1 MQKSQS
7 KAPSSGGFSVQDV
20 LYIVF
25 KHKWKIIVLSLLG
38 FGAAAAVFLNQKP
51 LYSSTAKLLVRYV
64 METGTIDPYSEM
76 KSPGGGMRRGTD
88 PVILTEIEILRSL
101 DLARDVAEAVRLEN
115 LQRGVVGPNVANPQ
129 DAAMAILGKLMVF
142 PGESPNVLY
151 LTYGNEHREVPKV
164 TLEKLVEL
172 YFKKHLEIHRSAAA
186 FDTVSAQTEEVRQ
199 RLEQTEKE
207 LNALRTETGIV
218 SLADA
223 ISVLSSQKAKT
234 QEDLM
239 KSRADLAEQVATIES
254 LAKAGA
260 AAVGAPGVPATEE
273 DAEGGPSK
281 DLKAAKEPNP
291 VPAQVVTEYRTVM
304 ELLSFLQKR
313 DVELRIKFKTGN
325 RLLSQNQQQI
335 ENYEARRRGLIEK
348 HPDLASEA
356 VVMTGDPKDPR
367 RNLDTEKARL
377 AAITAKIEVLKMHLD
392 EIGNQFKEQ
401 YAFGARIEALDRKK
415 QMEDAEFRS
424 LEEQLKGAKLR
435 QTLDPSRM
443 PNITLVQTPTE
454 PIKTYDEKIKKIAM
468 GLAGGGIAIGVGLA
482 FLIELLFDRRV
493 KRPTEIQTRLQLP
506 LLLSIPYI
514 RRKDRGGLMLT
525 HESSVPRIG
534 QGGDTKL
541 SLPGEN
547 TPSTTGLGK
556 VGHFIHPYAETIRD
570 RIIFNFEVNNLTHK
584 PKLVAVTG
592 LSEGAGASTVAAGLA
607 KSFSDISGVKVLL
620 VDLSSMHP
628 EESPIFG
635 EVHRHSLNG
644 ALQLAGNHKF
654 RESKDRLYYA
664 SATARRDDSGL
675 TTFSPMHL
683 YELMPQLQASDF
695 DYIIFDMPPID
706 QTSRTLTMAGLMDK
720 VLLVLDADNTS
731 RDALKWGYSEL
742 GKGKADV
749 SCIFNKTRSH
759 APSWVI
765 GES

>member
-7 KAPSSGGFSVQDV
+7 KASQGGFSVQDV
-20 LYIVF
+20 IYIVF

-38 FGAAAAVFLNQKP
+38 FAAAAMVFMNQKP
-51 LYSSTAKLLVRYV
+51 LYASTAKLLVRYV
-64 METGTIDPYSEM
+64 IETGTVDPYSEM
-76 KSPGGGMRRGTD
+76 KSPGGGGRRGGD
-88 PVILTEIEILRSL
+88 PVILTEMEILRSL
-101 DLARDVAEAVRLEN
+101 DLAKEVAGVLRAEN
-115 LQRGVVGPNVANPQ
+115 PQPGVAASGLASEQ

-142 PGESPNVLY
+142 PGSSPNVLY
-151 LTYGNEHREVPKV
+151 LTYANEDKALPRT
-164 TLEKLVEL
+164 TLEKIVEL
-172 YFKKHLEIHRSAAA
+172 YFKRHLEIHRSAAA
-186 FDTVSAQTEEVRQ
+186 FDTVASQTEEVRL
-199 RLEQTEKE
+199 RLEQTENE

-223 ISVLSSQKAKT
+223 IAVLSGQKAKT

-239 KSRADLAEQVATIES
+239 QSKASLAEQLATIDS
-254 LAKAGA
+254 LTKAGA
-260 AAVGAPGVPATEE
+260 AAEAAADASLSTDPTNGSPKAGKTTNDPVNQPPSQVITEF
-273 DAEGGPSK
+273 
-281 DLKAAKEPNP
+281 
-291 VPAQVVTEYRTVM
+291 RTVV

-348 HPDLASEA
+348 YPDLVNEA
-356 VVMTGDPKDPR
+356 AVLTSDSKDPR
-367 RNLDTEKARL
+367 RSLDAERARL
-377 AAITAKIEVLKMHLD
+377 AAITAKIEVLKTHLE
-392 EIGNQFKEQ
+392 EISDLFKEQ
-401 YAFGARIEALDRKK
+401 YAIGAKIESLDRRK
-415 QMEDAEFRS
+415 QMEDAEYRS
-424 LEEQLKGAKLR
+424 LEEKLKDAKLR
-435 QTLDPSRM
+435 QTLDPARM

-454 PIKTYDEKIKKIAM
+454 PIKTYDEKVTKIAM
-468 GLAGGGIAIGVGLA
+468 GLAGGGLVIGVGLA

-514 RRKDRGGLMLT
+514 RPKDRGGLMFSN
-525 HESSVPRIG
+525 ESSVPRIG
-534 QGGDTKL
+534 QEGDMKL
-541 SLPGEN
+541 SMPRDSE
-547 TPSTTGLGK
+547 SCHSE
-556 VGHFIHPYAETIRD
+556 VGRSSHFIHRYAETIRD
-570 RIIFNFEVNNLTHK
+570 RIIFNFEINNLTHK
-584 PKLVAVTG
+584 PKFVAVTG

-620 VDLSSMHP
+620 VDLSSVHP
-628 EESPIFG
+628 EDSPIFG

-644 ALQLAGNHKF
+644 ALQLAGGEKF
-654 RESKDRLYYA
+654 RESTESLYYA
-664 SATARRDDSGL
+664 SATARRDVSGL

-695 DYIIFDMPPID
+695 DYIIFDMPPIN

-742 GKGKADV
+742 EKGKADV

-759 APSWVI
+759 APEWVL
-765 GES
+765 GDA

>member
-7 KAPSSGGFSVQDV
+7 KAPSPGGFSVQDV

-25 KHKWKIIVLSLLG
+25 KHKWKIMVLSLLG

-64 METGTIDPYSEM
+64 METGTVDPYSEM
-76 KSPGGGMRRGTD
+76 KSPGGGARRGAD

-101 DLARDVAEAVRLEN
+101 DLARDVAEAVRLES
-115 LQRGVVGPNVANPQ
+115 LQRGFVGPSAANPQ

-151 LTYGNEHREVPKV
+151 VIYGNEHREIPKV

-186 FDTVSAQTEEVRQ
+186 FDTVSAQTEEVRR

-239 KSRADLAEQVATIES
+239 KSKADLAEQVATIES

-260 AAVGAPGVPATEE
+260 AAAGTLSAPATDRAE
-273 DAEGGPSK
+273 DGPSK
-281 DLKAAKEPNP
+281 DLKSVKEINP
-291 VPAQVVTEYRTVM
+291 VPAQVITEYRTVM

-325 RLLSQNQQQI
+325 RLLSQNQQQV
-335 ENYEARRRGLIEK
+335 ENYEARRRGLVEK
-348 HPDLASEA
+348 YPDLANEA
-356 VVMTGDPKDPR
+356 VALTGDPKDPR
-367 RNLDTEKARL
+367 RNLDAEKARL
-377 AAITAKIEVLKMHLD
+377 AAITAKIEVLKMHLE

-401 YAFGARIEALDRKK
+401 YAFGAKIEALDRKK
-415 QMEDAEFRS
+415 QMEDAEYRS

-514 RRKDRGGLMLT
+514 RRKDRGGLMLS
-525 HESSVPRIG
+525 HESPVPRIG

-541 SLPGEN
+541 SLPSEKA
-547 TPSTTGLGK
+547 PSPPGLGK
-556 VGHFIHPYAETIRD
+556 ASHFIHPYAETIRD

-644 ALQLAGNHKF
+644 ALQLASNNKF

>member
-7 KAPSSGGFSVQDV
+7 KAPSPGGFSIQDV

-38 FGAAAAVFLNQKP
+38 FAAAAAVFLTQKP

-64 METGTIDPYSEM
+64 METGTVDPYSEM
-76 KSPGGGMRRGTD
+76 KSPGGGLRRGTD
-88 PVILTEIEILRSL
+88 PVILTEIEILRSI

-115 LQRGVVGPNVANPQ
+115 LQRGFVGPTAATPQ

-151 LTYGNEHREVPKV
+151 VMYGNEHREIPKL
-164 TLEKLVEL
+164 TLEKLVDL
-172 YFKKHLEIHRSAAA
+172 YFRKHLAIHRSAAA
-186 FDTVSAQTEEVRQ
+186 FDTVSAQTEEVRR

-223 ISVLSSQKAKT
+223 VSVLSTQKAKT

-239 KSRADLAEQVATIES
+239 KSKSELAEQVATIES

-260 AAVGAPGVPATEE
+260 AAAGAPDLPAPE
-273 DAEGGPSK
+273 DAKGVSSK
-281 DLKAAKEPNP
+281 DSIPGKTSIP
-291 VPAQVVTEYRTVM
+291 VPAEVITEYRTVM

-348 HPDLASEA
+348 HPDLANEA
-356 VVMTGDPKDPR
+356 VVLAGDPKDPR

-377 AAITAKIEVLKMHLD
+377 AAITAKIEVHKMHLE
-392 EIGNQFKEQ
+392 EIGNQFKEH
-401 YAFGARIEALDRKK
+401 YAIGARIEALDRKK
-415 QMEDAEFRS
+415 QMEDAEYRS

-454 PIKTYDEKIKKIAM
+454 PIKTYDPKIQKIAM

-506 LLLSIPYI
+506 LLLSIPYV

-534 QGGDTKL
+534 QGGETKL
-541 SLPGEN
+541 SLPGEKL
-547 TPSTTGLGK
+547 PSSSGVGK

-570 RIIFNFEVNNLTHK
+570 RIIFNFEINNLTHK

-607 KSFSDISGVKVLL
+607 KSFSDISGVKILL

-644 ALQLAGNHKF
+644 ALQLANNNKF

>member
-7 KAPSSGGFSVQDV
+7 KAPSGGFSVQDV
-20 LYIVF
+20 IYIIF

-38 FGAAAAVFLNQKP
+38 FAAAAAVFLNQKP

-64 METGTIDPYSEM
+64 IETGTVDPYSEM
-76 KSPGGGMRRGTD
+76 KSPGGGAKRGAD
-88 PVILTEIEILRSL
+88 PVILTEIEIIRSL
-101 DLARDVAEAVRLEN
+101 DLAKEVVDALRAENPQWGAGL
-115 LQRGVVGPNVANPQ
+115 NVAGQ
-129 DAAMAILGKLMVF
+129 QEAAMAILGKLMVF

-151 LTYGNEHREVPKV
+151 VSYASEDKALPKV
-164 TLEKLVEL
+164 TLEKIVEL

-186 FDTVSAQTEEVRQ
+186 FDTVSAQTEEVRR

-223 ISVLSSQKAKT
+223 ISVLSGQKAKT

-239 KSRADLAEQVATIES
+239 QAKADLAEQEATINS
-254 LAKAGA
+254 LVKAGA
-260 AAVGAPGVPATEE
+260 AEELADGPAPGGPTNGSLNPGNTVTDLTKQPPSQVITEF
-273 DAEGGPSK
+273 
-281 DLKAAKEPNP
+281 
-291 VPAQVVTEYRTVM
+291 RTVI

-313 DVELRIKFKTGN
+313 DVELRIKFKSGS

-348 HPDLASEA
+348 YPDLVNETVALNSDSR
-356 VVMTGDPKDPR
+356 DPK
-367 RNLDTEKARL
+367 RNVVAEKARL
-377 AAITAKIEVLKMHLD
+377 AAITAKIEVHKMHLE
-392 EIGNQFKEQ
+392 EISSLFKEQ
-401 YAFGARIEALDRKK
+401 YAFGARIETLDRRK
-415 QMEDAEFRS
+415 QMEEAEYRS
-424 LEEQLKGAKLR
+424 LEEKLKDAKLR

-454 PIKTYDEKIKKIAM
+454 PFKTFDAKVQKIAM

-514 RRKDRGGLMLT
+514 RPKDRGGLMLSN
-525 HESSVPRIG
+525 ESTVPRIG

-541 SLPGEN
+541 SLSAE
-547 TPSTTGLGK
+547 SVALGLG
-556 VGHFIHPYAETIRD
+556 VGKSSHFIHRYAETIRD

-644 ALQLAGNHKF
+644 ALQLAGNSKF
-654 RESKDRLYYA
+654 RESNERLYYA

-675 TTFSPMHL
+675 TNFSPMHL

-720 VLLVLDADNTS
+720 VLLVLDAENTS

-759 APSWVI
+759 APSWVL
-765 GES
+765 GDT

>member
-7 KAPSSGGFSVQDV
+7 KAPSGGFSIQDV

-25 KHKWKIIVLSLLG
+25 KHKWKIIILSLLG
-38 FGAAAAVFLNQKP
+38 FGASAAVFVNQKP
-51 LYSSTAKLLVRYV
+51 MYSSTAKLLVRYV
-64 METGTIDPYSEM
+64 METGTIDPYTEM
-76 KSPGGGMRRGTD
+76 KSPGGGSRRGAD
-88 PVILTEIEILRSL
+88 PVILTEIEILTSL
-101 DLARDVAEAVRLEN
+101 DLAREVAQAVQAEIA
-115 LQRGVVGPNVANPQ
+115 GTGKVIPGIEDPQ
-129 DAAMAILGKLMVF
+129 AAALAILGKLMVY
-142 PGESPNVLY
+142 PGDSPNVLY
-151 LTYGNEHREVPKV
+151 VTYGNNQREIPKL
-164 TLEKLVEL
+164 TLEKLVEH
-172 YFKKHLEIHRSAAA
+172 YFKRHLEIHRSAVA
-186 FDTVSAQTEEVRQ
+186 FDTVSAQTEEVRR
-199 RLEQTEKE
+199 RLEQTESE

-223 ISVLSSQKAKT
+223 VTVLSAQKAKT

-239 KSRADLAEQVATIES
+239 KSKADLAEQVATIES

-260 AAVGAPGVPATEE
+260 EAAGVQSAAT
-273 DAEGGPSK
+273 DDGGV
-281 DLKAAKEPNP
+281 KAAQQLKDANP
-291 VPAQVVTEYRTVM
+291 IPQQVITEFRTVM
-304 ELLSFLQKR
+304 ELLTFLQKR
-313 DVELRIKFKTGN
+313 DVELRIKFRTGN
-325 RLLSQNQQQI
+325 RLLAQNQQQI
-335 ENYEARRRGLIEK
+335 DNYESRRRGMVEK
-348 HPDLASEA
+348 YPNLAAEA
-356 VVMTGDPKDPR
+356 VVLGEDSADPR
-367 RNLDTEKARL
+367 RNLDTERARL
-377 AAITAKIEVLKMHLD
+377 AAITAKIEVLKMHLE
-392 EIGNQFKEQ
+392 EIGNQFKEH
-401 YAFGARIEALDRKK
+401 YAIGARIEALDRKK
-415 QMEDAEFRS
+415 QMEEVEYRS
-424 LEEQLKGAKLR
+424 IEEKLKEAKLR
-435 QTLDPSRM
+435 EALDPASM
-443 PNITLVQTPTE
+443 PNITLVQKPTE
-454 PIKTYDEKIKKIAM
+454 PMKTYDEKIKKIAM
-468 GLAGGGIAIGVGLA
+468 GLAGGGIAVGVGLA

-525 HESSVPRIG
+525 HESTVPRIG
-534 QGGDTKL
+534 QGGETNL
-541 SLPGEN
+541 SIPGDKS
-547 TPSTTGLGK
+547 PSTAGLGK

-570 RIIFNFEVNNLTHK
+570 RIIFNFEINNLTHK

-607 KSFSDISGVKVLL
+607 KSFSDMSGVKVLL
-620 VDLSSMHP
+620 VDLSSLHP

-644 ALQLAGNHKF
+644 ALQLANNGKF
-654 RESKDRLYYA
+654 RESKDSLYYA

-683 YELMPQLQASDF
+683 YELMPQLQGSDF

>member
-7 KAPSSGGFSVQDV
+7 KAPSGGFSVQDV
-20 LYIVF
+20 IYIVF
-25 KHKWKIIVLSLLG
+25 KHKWKIVVLSLLG
-38 FGAAAAVFLNQKP
+38 FAAAAAVFLNQKP
-51 LYSSTAKLLVRYV
+51 LYASTAKLLVRYV
-64 METGTIDPYSEM
+64 IETGAVDPYSEM
-76 KSPGGGMRRGTD
+76 KSPGGGAKRGSD
-88 PVILTEIEILRSL
+88 PVILTEMEILRSL
-101 DLARDVAEAVRLEN
+101 DLAKDVAAVLRAEN
-115 LQRGVVGPNVANPQ
+115 PQSGVASPGLASQQ

-151 LTYGNEHREVPKV
+151 LSYANEDKALPKT
-164 TLEKLVEL
+164 TLEKIVEL
-172 YFKKHLEIHRSAAA
+172 YFKRHLEIHRSAAA
-186 FDTVSAQTEEVRQ
+186 FDTVSSQTEEVRR

-207 LNALRTETGIV
+207 LNALRTDTGIV

-223 ISVLSSQKAKT
+223 IAVLSGQKAKT

-239 KSRADLAEQVATIES
+239 QSKASLAEQLATIDS
-254 LAKAGA
+254 LTKAGA
-260 AAVGAPGVPATEE
+260 AAEAAAAGPVSSDPTTGSSKAGKPAKDPANQPPSQVITEF
-273 DAEGGPSK
+273 
-281 DLKAAKEPNP
+281 
-291 VPAQVVTEYRTVM
+291 RTVM

-313 DVELRIKFKTGN
+313 DVELRIKFKTGS

-335 ENYEARRRGLIEK
+335 ESYEARRRGLIEK
-348 HPDLASEA
+348 YPDLVNEVAALTS
-356 VVMTGDPKDPR
+356 DPKDPR
-367 RNLDTEKARL
+367 RNLDTERARL
-377 AAITAKIEVLKMHLD
+377 AAITAKIEVLKTHLE
-392 EIGNQFKEQ
+392 EISDLFKEQ
-401 YAFGARIEALDRKK
+401 YAIGARIESLDRRK
-415 QMEDAEFRS
+415 QMEDAEYRS
-424 LEEQLKGAKLR
+424 LEQKLKDAKLR
-435 QTLDPSRM
+435 QTLDPASM
-443 PNITLVQTPTE
+443 PNITLVQTPSE
-454 PIKTYDEKIKKIAM
+454 PIKTYDLKVNKIAM
-468 GLAGGGIAIGVGLA
+468 GLAGGGIAIGLGLA

-514 RRKDRGGLMLT
+514 RPKDRGGLMLSN
-525 HESSVPRIG
+525 ESSVPRIG
-534 QGGDTKL
+534 QGGDMKL
-541 SLPGEN
+541 SLPGE
-547 TPSTTGLGK
+547 PGASGLG
-556 VGHFIHPYAETIRD
+556 VGRSSHFIHRYAETIRD
-570 RIIFNFEVNNLTHK
+570 RIIFNFEINNLTHK

-607 KSFSDISGVKVLL
+607 KSFSDLSGVKVLL

-644 ALQLAGNHKF
+644 ALQLAGNSKF
-654 RESKDRLYYA
+654 RESADSLYYA

-695 DYIIFDMPPID
+695 DYIIFDMPPIN

-742 GKGKADV
+742 EKGKADV

-759 APSWVI
+759 APSWVL
-765 GES
+765 GDS

>member
-1 MQKSQS
+1 M
-7 KAPSSGGFSVQDV
+7 
-20 LYIVF
+20 
-25 KHKWKIIVLSLLG
+25 
-38 FGAAAAVFLNQKP
+38 NQQP

-64 METGTIDPYSEM
+64 IETGTIDPYSEM
-76 KSPGGGMRRGTD
+76 KSPGGGAKRGAD

-101 DLARDVAEAVRLEN
+101 NLAREVAKEMLLEN
-115 LQRGVVGPNVANPQ
+115 HQLDVENLAPEATQN
-129 DAAMAILGKLMVF
+129 AAMGILRDLMVF
-142 PGESPNVLY
+142 PGDSPNVLY
-151 LTYGNEHREVPKV
+151 VSYSNPDKQLPKA
-164 TLEKLVEL
+164 TLEKIVEL
-172 YFKKHLEIHRSAAA
+172 YFKQHLEIHRSAAA
-186 FDTVSAQTEEVRQ
+186 FDTVASQTEEVRR

-207 LNALRTETGIV
+207 LNELRTETGIV

-223 ISVLSSQKAKT
+223 ITVLSSQKAKT

-239 KSRADLAEQVATIES
+239 KSKADLAEQVATIDS
-254 LAKAGA
+254 LTKSGMAAEEPAGGSVRENDSGDDNKVVKPANEQA
-260 AAVGAPGVPATEE
+260 AAVPSQVITEF
-273 DAEGGPSK
+273 
-281 DLKAAKEPNP
+281 
-291 VPAQVVTEYRTVM
+291 RTVM

-335 ENYEARRRGLIEK
+335 ESYEARRRGLIEK
-348 HPDLASEA
+348 YPDLVNEA
-356 VVMTGDPKDPR
+356 AVLSSDPKDPR
-367 RNLDTEKARL
+367 RNLDAEKARL
-377 AAITAKIEVLKMHLD
+377 AAITAKIEVLKVHLE
-392 EIGNQFKEQ
+392 EISKEFKEQ
-401 YAFGARIEALDRKK
+401 YVYGAKIEALDRRK
-415 QMEDAEFRS
+415 QMEDAEYRS
-424 LEEQLKGAKLR
+424 LEEKLKDAKLR

-443 PNITLVQTPTE
+443 PNITLIQTPTE
-454 PIKTYDEKIKKIAM
+454 PFKTFDPKVKKIAM
-468 GLAGGGIAIGVGLA
+468 GLAGGGIALGVGLA

-506 LLLSIPYI
+506 LLISIPFI
-514 RRKDRGGLMLT
+514 RRKDRGGLMLSN
-525 HESSVPRIG
+525 ESTVPRIG
-534 QGGDTKL
+534 QGGDRAIST
-541 SLPGEN
+541 PGDN
-547 TPSTTGLGK
+547 SSSGVGLGK
-556 VGHFIHPYAETIRD
+556 ASHFIHPFAETIRD
-570 RIIFNFEVNNLTHK
+570 RIIFNFEINNVTHK

-620 VDLSSMHP
+620 VDLSSLHP
-628 EESPIFG
+628 EESPVFG

-644 ALQLAGNHKF
+644 ALQLAGTSKF
-654 RESKDRLYYA
+654 RESADSLYYA

-759 APSWVI
+759 APSWVL
-765 GES
+765 GDS